1 MCKCFHIT
9 AILFHI
15 IFSVWTLHVHKHKVS
30 EPGWLPPLSIQADAP
45 KCCSDKHNRRT
56 LRAFAINALHF
67 HLTSQ
72 DECFCLLPDRLVF
85 TCDRRTANARF
96 QHFHMLQAPPC
107 KTHTETEAA
116 SWLKNETVNNSIM
129 QTLYSQHSIHFTWC
143 ICSGV
148 GLIAFSS
155 SSTIYGW
162 QTVLCVYRCRSLPK
176 CLCLICIFEHDVWI
190 ETFLCP
196 SASS

>member
-1 MCKCFHIT
+1 MQT
-9 AILFHI
+9 LPYYRHI
-15 IFSVWTLHVHKHKVS
+15 ISLYVHNMYIERNKSSIWTRVTS
-30 EPGWLPPLSIQADAP
+30 PAP
-45 KCCSDKHNRRT
+45 KCCSGKHNQRT
-56 LRAFAINALHF
+56 LRAFAINALWIHF

-85 TCDRRTANARF
+85 TCDRQTANVLF

-107 KTHTETEAA
+107 KTYTETEAA

-155 SSTIYGW
+155 STIYGW
-162 QTVLCVYRCRSLPK
+162 QTVLCVYRRRSLPK
-176 CLCLICIFEHDVWI
+176 CSCLICFFEHVVWI
-190 ETFLCP
+190 ETFRCP
-196 SASS
+196 SVSS

>member
-1 MCKCFHIT
+1 M
-9 AILFHI
+9 LPYYR
-15 IFSVWTLHVHKHKVS
+15 HVIPYYFLCTFRETSQAS
-30 EPGWLPPLSIQADAP
+30 EPGWLPSLWIQADAP
-45 KCCSDKHNRRT
+45 KCCSGKHNQRT

-85 TCDRRTANARF
+85 TCDRQTANVPF

-107 KTHTETEAA
+107 KTHTEAEAA

-129 QTLYSQHSIHFTWC
+129 QTLYSQRSIHFTWC

-155 SSTIYGW
+155 FTIYGW
-162 QTVLCVYRCRSLPK
+162 QTVLCVYRCTSLPK
-176 CLCLICIFEHDVWI
+176 CLCLICIFEHVVWI